1 MTGQTESA
9 VRILP
14 GDGLGHSEGEHR
26 SPAGALDVPDSLWSV
41 EQQLH
46 GVSDRVLVAVA
57 APEYA
62 GPSHDPRPRPCP

>member
-1 MTGQTESA
+1 MRNDLCSRAKTPLA
-9 VRILP
+9 
-14 GDGLGHSEGEHR
+14 
-26 SPAGALDVPDSLWSV
+26 SPLDVPDSLWSV

-62 GPSHDPRPRPCP
+62 